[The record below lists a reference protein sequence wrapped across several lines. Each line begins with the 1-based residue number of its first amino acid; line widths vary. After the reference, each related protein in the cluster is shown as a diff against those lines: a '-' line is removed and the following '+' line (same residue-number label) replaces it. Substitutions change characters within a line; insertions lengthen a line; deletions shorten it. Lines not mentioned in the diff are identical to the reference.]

1 MISTRLIEEINRRL
15 TGNNFGIYRD
25 VSSCLSSYPYYK
37 TKQEQIMSIVINLL
51 KGHYFFDGNKR
62 TAFSM
67 FIILCEWNSV
77 EFSVPLDMANRFVD
91 LASSSYTVQ
100 EAVEYIFE

>member
-1 MISTRLIEEINRRL
+1 MISSSLIAEINRRL
-15 TGNNFGIYRD
+15 TGNNFGIYRN
-25 VSSCLSSYPYYK
+25 VSSCLSSYTYYK
-37 TKQEQIMSIVINLL
+37 TKKEQIMSIVLNIL

-67 FIILCEWNSV
+67 FIILCVHNGI

-91 LASSSYTVQ
+91 MARESYTV
-100 EAVEYIFE
+100 EEVVEYIFD